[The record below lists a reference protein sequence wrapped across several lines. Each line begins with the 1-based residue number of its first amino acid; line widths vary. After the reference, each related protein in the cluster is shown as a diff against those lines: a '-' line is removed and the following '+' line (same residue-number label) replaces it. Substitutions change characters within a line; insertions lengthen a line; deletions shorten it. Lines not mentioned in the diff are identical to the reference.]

1 MTRRAKY
8 VLLAAHLAAQP
19 PATVSVTLTLAEIE
33 AILGEPLPRGAVTR
47 QWWYNTRNKGLM
59 PISMTAR
66 WQVTQVLMR
75 TVNQTITFTR
85 MAPDTIASPLAPDR
99 P

>member
-19 PATVSVTLTLAEIE
+19 PEMVSVTLTLAEIE

-59 PISMTAR
+59 PVSMTAR
-66 WQVTQVLMR
+66 WQVAQVMVRTGNR
-75 TVNQTITFTR
+75 TVTFTR
-85 MAPDTIASPLAPDR
+85 MPPDAIASPLA
-99 P
+99 